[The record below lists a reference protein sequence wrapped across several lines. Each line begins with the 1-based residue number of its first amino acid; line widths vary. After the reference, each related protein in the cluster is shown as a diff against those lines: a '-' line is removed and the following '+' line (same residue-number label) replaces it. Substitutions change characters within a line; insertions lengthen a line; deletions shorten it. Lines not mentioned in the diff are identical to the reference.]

1 MEIKRTEEELYRV
14 LDWAQSIM
22 TTAHSKY
29 PGMSYEDGIIYTL
42 DWILGRTDDAPDS
55 DE

>member
-1 MEIKRTEEELYRV
+1 MEIKRTEEELYRI
-14 LDWAQSIM
+14 LDWAQSNIGKR
-22 TTAHSKY
+22 HS
-29 PGMSYEDGIIYTL
+29 MLSYEDGIIYTL